1 MCQKKKKVH
10 MQEIC
15 KQLNFH
21 SCQLADI
28 VTVCV
33 VSATDNRVNLFYH
46 FYCCSEQSADQ
57 IAKNTNS

>member
-1 MCQKKKKVH
+1 